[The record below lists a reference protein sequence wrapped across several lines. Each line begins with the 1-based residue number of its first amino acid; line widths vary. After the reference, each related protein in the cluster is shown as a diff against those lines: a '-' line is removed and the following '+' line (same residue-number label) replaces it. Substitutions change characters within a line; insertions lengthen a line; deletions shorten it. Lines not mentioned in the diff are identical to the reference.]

1 MRNLINR
8 LYSRYYKIG
17 LLGENKL
24 GKDVFIKT
32 LCKDRELLEQIAKDV
47 QGRSKK
53 YRVEIWQSRFEYAPE
68 IKYYGFMFIKN

>member
-17 LLGENKL
+17 LLGENKC

-32 LCKDRELLEQIAKDV
+32 LCKDRELLGQIAKDV